1 MHRNLCHHSQGQT
14 VTRSA
19 VMRYIISLNLV
30 GGSSVYLNLTEENFV
45 PDAVAANDPT
55 ADFSTFSLRSEVEQP
70 SLQRAVS
77 LAEDLQE
84 RQRQNTHLV
93 IWYRLIPAVVHL
105 FI

>member
-1 MHRNLCHHSQGQT
+1 
-14 VTRSA
+14 
-19 VMRYIISLNLV
+19 MRYIISLNLV

-84 RQRQNTHLV
+84 RQRQNTHLFFF
-93 IWYRLIPAVVHL
+93 WYRLIPAVVHL

>member
-1 MHRNLCHHSQGQT
+1 
-14 VTRSA
+14 
-19 VMRYIISLNLV
+19 MRYIISLNLV

-84 RQRQNTHLV
+84 RQRQNTHLFF
-93 IWYRLIPAVVHL
+93 LIPAVVHL